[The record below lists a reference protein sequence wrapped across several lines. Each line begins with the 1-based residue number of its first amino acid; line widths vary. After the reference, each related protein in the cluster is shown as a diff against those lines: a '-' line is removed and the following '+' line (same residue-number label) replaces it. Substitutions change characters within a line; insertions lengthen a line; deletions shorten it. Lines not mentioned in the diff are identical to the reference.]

1 MRRPALGRDRARD
14 GCVAPLAPESCAPL
28 SAAAVFGKEF
38 QASPAGKALA
48 EEHKKATGSDKLARG
63 GYPDMGHGKYA
74 DALPYA
80 DWLLLAN
87 AQRAHGNYVEGFG
100 SVVTLALVS
109 GLKYPV
115 PTAVGCAVYAL
126 GREIFNQVY
135 CDVSMGAD
143 YRMRGAAILDIALVG
158 LLGGAVASAGAIAK
172 LW

>member
-1 MRRPALGRDRARD
+1 M
-14 GCVAPLAPESCAPL
+14 
-28 SAAAVFGKEF
+28 
-38 QASPAGKALA
+38 ASPAAKALA

-63 GYPDMGHGKYA
+63 GYPDMGMGRYS
-74 DALPYA
+74 DSLSYS

-87 AQRAHGNYVEGFG
+87 AQRAHYNYVEGFG

-115 PTAVGCAVYAL
+115 PTAIGCGVYAL

-135 CDVSMGAD
+135 TDIKQGAD
-143 YRMRGAAILDIALVG
+143 SRMRGAAILDIALVG
-158 LLGGAVASAGAIAK
+158 LLGGAIASAGSIAK